1 MNIESVKFLNE
12 DNVEEREIEITL
24 DNGTTIH
31 ACACYESWQQWGGT
45 TDELWVSMPIVEAN
59 NDWLHGYGEP
69 QCDY

>member
-24 DNGTTIH
+24 DNGTVIH
-31 ACACYESWQQWGGT
+31 ACACYEAWEQWGGT

-59 NDWLHGYGEP
+59 NRWLHGCGEP
-69 QCDY
+69 QYDY